1 MTVPY
6 GHVPSSPVVPAA
18 HRAGRTTSPGAL
30 DVADVFGESA
40 PPAQGPS
47 LDEKLRRAYYWMVNE
62 AVISPHYDV
71 EFDAPGQVAQTSVAL
86 GETGACLRLPTGPSY
101 SSFVLLP
108 LLTFAVRGR
117 CLLVGGP
124 GRGKTTSAVLMGVI
138 AGYPLAQVR
147 RAMQHGHPQLTVSDL
162 FGAPLPRDLVSAG
175 SLSEVE
181 VSWRSWLR
189 MRVKIVD
196 EYNRIPTRTQSALLT
211 VLSDGYVESYDQV
224 LDTGD
229 AAWYLTA
236 NDDLG
241 GGTYEVV
248 EALRDRIDVTVQA
261 LGFNSRFL
269 PGLLARA
276 ERGTH
281 PERHVPSEIVFSDAE
296 HEELSAQVRAVP
308 IEPGTL
314 RRLAFFASQLEVC
327 ERAASQFEYRSKDT
341 ARLAGGDVAEL
352 AARTTGRDHLTDIG
366 DQTLS
371 GMSVRAMHTALT
383 YSKAMAYF
391 RGSPRVGLDDLRAV
405 LPFVLRDK
413 IQPNLDSPAFATEE
427 GALLRWDRVAWLRGL
442 FDQACHAYDAA
453 QLDAVDPVGE
463 ILEELHAGLDGVPA
477 AQVRARL
484 ARIEHELRALRDPG
498 KLYGHVFEDAMA
510 LKYAHQRYS
519 AYLSWLKWSGR

>member
-1 MTVPY
+1 VTISY
-6 GHVPSSPVVPAA
+6 GHVPSSPVAPVASG
-18 HRAGRTTSPGAL
+18 RATAPGAL
-30 DVADVFGESA
+30 DVADVFRDSTPSA
-40 PPAQGPS
+40 QRPDLG
-47 LDEKLRRAYYWMVNE
+47 EKLRRAYYWMVNE

-71 EFDAPGQVAQTSVAL
+71 EFEAPGPVADTSVEL
-86 GETGACLRLPTGPSY
+86 GETGARLHLPSGPSY
-101 SSFVLLP
+101 SSFVLMP

-117 CLLVGGP
+117 CLFVGGP

-138 AGYPLAQVR
+138 AGYPLEQVR

-162 FGAPLPRDLVSAG
+162 FGTPLPRDLVNAD
-175 SLSEVE
+175 SLAEIE
-181 VSWRSWLR
+181 VSWRSWLG
-189 MRVKIVD
+189 MRVKIID

-211 VLSDGYVESYDQV
+211 VLADGYVESYDQV
-224 LDTGD
+224 LTTGD

-269 PGLLARA
+269 PGLLARS

-281 PERHVPSEIVFSDAE
+281 PERHVPPAVVFSDAE
-296 HEELSAQVRAVP
+296 HEELSAQVQAVP

-327 ERAASQFEYRSKDT
+327 ERAATQFEYRTKDT
-341 ARLAGGDVAEL
+341 ARLAGGDVADL

-371 GMSVRAMHTALT
+371 GLSVRAMHTALT

-391 RGSPRVGLDDLRAV
+391 RGRPSVGLCRAALRPAGQAPTQPRQPRLLHRRGHPAALGPHRLAARPVRPGLPRLRRHPTGGQRPRGGHSGGAARRPGRRACHRGARPPGAHRARAAGAARPGQALRAR
-405 LPFVLRDK
+405 LRGRHGP
-413 IQPNLDSPAFATEE
+413 QVRPP
-427 GALLRWDRVAWLRGL
+427 ALLRLPVVAG
-442 FDQACHAYDAA
+442 
-453 QLDAVDPVGE
+453 VVGE
-463 ILEELHAGLDGVPA
+463 MT
-477 AQVRARL
+477 R
-484 ARIEHELRALRDPG
+484 
-498 KLYGHVFEDAMA
+498 
-510 LKYAHQRYS
+510 
-519 AYLSWLKWSGR
+519 

>member
-1 MTVPY
+1 MTISY
-6 GHVPSSPVVPAA
+6 GHVPSSPVAPVASG
-18 HRAGRTTSPGAL
+18 RATAPGAL
-30 DVADVFGESA
+30 DVADVFRDSTPSA
-40 PPAQGPS
+40 QRPDLG
-47 LDEKLRRAYYWMVNE
+47 EKLRRAYYWMVNE

-71 EFDAPGQVAQTSVAL
+71 EFEAPGPVADTSVEL
-86 GETGACLRLPTGPSY
+86 GETGARLRLPSGPSY
-101 SSFVLLP
+101 SSFVLMP

-117 CLLVGGP
+117 CLFVGGP

-138 AGYPLAQVR
+138 AGYPLEQVR

-162 FGAPLPRDLVSAG
+162 FGTPLPRDLVNAD
-175 SLSEVE
+175 SLAEIE
-181 VSWRSWLR
+181 VSWRSWLG
-189 MRVKIVD
+189 MRVKIID

-211 VLSDGYVESYDQV
+211 VLADGYVESYDQV
-224 LDTGD
+224 LTTGD

-269 PGLLARA
+269 PGLLARS

-281 PERHVPSEIVFSDAE
+281 PERHVPPAVVFSDAE
-296 HEELSAQVRAVP
+296 HEELSAQVQAVP

-327 ERAASQFEYRSKDT
+327 ERAATQFEYRTKDT
-341 ARLAGGDVAEL
+341 ARLAGGDVADL

-366 DQTLS
+366 DQTMS
-371 GMSVRAMHTALT
+371 GLSVRAMHTALT

-391 RGSPRVGLDDLRAV
+391 RGRPSVGLDDLRAV

-413 IQPNLDSPAFATEE
+413 LQPNLDSPAFSTDA
-427 GALLRWDRVAWLRGL
+427 GALLRWDRIAWLREL
-442 FDQACHAYDAA
+442 FDQACHAYDAT
-453 QLDAVDPVGE
+453 QLEAADPVGD

-477 AQVRARL
+477 TEVRARL
-484 ARIEHELRALRDPG
+484 ARIEHELRALRAPG

-519 AYLSWLKWSGR
+519 AYLSWLEWSGR